1 MSSTL
6 AVVAPTEHAVYKKIA
21 WRLIPFLLLCYMLA
35 TIDRFNIGFA
45 KLQFSQD
52 LKLDD
57 AVFGIAAG
65 IFSIGYVLFEV
76 PSNLLLERVG
86 VRRTLLR
93 IMVLWG
99 MVTCLLMY
107 AQSALHLYILRFL
120 LGVAEAGFFP
130 GILLYLTYW
139 FPDRL
144 RGRMTSLFVM
154 AVPVGGI
161 ISGPLSGWVM
171 AQFQGV
177 GGFHGWQWL
186 FLLEGAPAVLCG
198 VVAYFYLSDN
208 ASSARWL
215 NDEEKSRVLADL
227 AADRQAQPAQGGTF
241 RDALRDPKVYLLAFI
256 YFAYFCSL
264 NTILLWGPTVLKA
277 VAGQTVSS
285 IGWISG
291 AISLVSTI
299 GMVIVG
305 YSSDK
310 YLERRWHVAL
320 CGFTAAACFLLLPLA
335 VGSLVL
341 TVILLTIASIGIFSV
356 LSLFWTIPS
365 AYLNRSAAAGGLAL
379 ISSIGSF
386 GGAVSPAMIG
396 AIKVRMGSL
405 YIGLDVIAILLAVGM
420 LTLLIC
426 IPAGKARDLSEIL
439 RAEPEFLS

>member
-1 MSSTL
+1 MSSTP
-6 AVVAPTEHAVYKKIA
+6 VVAVAAEHAVYRKIA

-45 KLQFSQD
+45 KLQFLHD

-57 AVFGIAAG
+57 AVYGIAAG
-65 IFSIGYVLFEV
+65 IFSVGYVAFEV

-99 MVTCLLMY
+99 MVTCLLMF
-107 AQSALHLYILRFL
+107 AQSAMHLYILRFL

-171 AQFQGV
+171 SRFQAV

-186 FLLEGAPAVLCG
+186 FLTEGAPAILFG
-198 VVAYFYLSDN
+198 VVAFFYLSDDA
-208 ASSARWL
+208 ASAHWL
-215 NDEEKSRVLADL
+215 SDEEKNRVLADL
-227 AADRQAQPAQGGTF
+227 ATDRQSRPAKSASF
-241 RDALRDPKVYLLAFI
+241 RDALRDPKVYVLAFI

-264 NTILLWGPTVLKA
+264 NTILLWGPSVLKA

-291 AISLVSTI
+291 GISLVSTI
-299 GMVIVG
+299 GMVVVG
-305 YSSDK
+305 YSSDR

-320 CGFTAAACFLLLPLA
+320 CGFAAAICFLLLPLV
-335 VGSLVL
+335 VGSLIL
-341 TVILLTIASIGIFSV
+341 TIVVLTIASVGIFSV

-365 AYLNRSAAAGGLAL
+365 AYLSQSAAAGGLAL
-379 ISSIGSF
+379 ISSIGAF

-396 AIKVRMGSL
+396 AVRVQTGSL
-405 YIGLDVIAILLAVGM
+405 YIGLALVALLLVIGM
-420 LTLLIC
+420 LALLVC
-426 IPAGKARDLSEIL
+426 IPASNARSYH
-439 RAEPEFLS
+439 ASH

>member
-1 MSSTL
+1 MSSTP
-6 AVVAPTEHAVYKKIA
+6 AVVVPAEHAVYRKIA

-45 KLQFSQD
+45 KLQFLHD
-52 LKLDD
+52 LNLDD
-57 AVFGIAAG
+57 AVYGIAAG
-65 IFSIGYVLFEV
+65 IFSIGYVAFEV

-99 MVTCLLMY
+99 MVTCLLMF
-107 AQSALHLYILRFL
+107 AQNAMHLYILRFT

-171 AQFQGV
+171 SKLQGV

-186 FLLEGAPAVLCG
+186 FVTEGAPAILFGVL
-198 VVAYFYLSDN
+198 AFFYLSDD
-208 ASSARWL
+208 AASARWL
-215 NDEEKSRVLADL
+215 SDEERNWVLSDL
-227 AADRQAQPAQGGTF
+227 AIDRQSRPAQSGSFGE
-241 RDALRDPKVYLLAFI
+241 ALRDPKVYVLAFI

-310 YLERRWHVAL
+310 YLERRWHVAI
-320 CGFTAAACFLLLPLA
+320 CGFGAAACFIFLPLGT
-335 VGSLVL
+335 GSLAL
-341 TVILLTIASIGIFSV
+341 TVLLLTIASVGIFSV

-365 AYLNRSAAAGGLAL
+365 AYLSQSAAAGGLAL

-386 GGAVSPAMIG
+386 GGVVSPAMIG
-396 AIKVRMGSL
+396 AVKVHTGSL
-405 YIGLDVIAILLAVGM
+405 YIGLAFVAILLAVGM
-420 LTLLIC
+420 ITLLVC
-426 IPAGKARDLSEIL
+426 IPAGKA
-439 RAEPEFLS
+439 

>member
-1 MSSTL
+1 MSSTP
-6 AVVAPTEHAVYKKIA
+6 AVVVPAEHVVYRKIA

-45 KLQFSQD
+45 KLQFLRD

-57 AVFGIAAG
+57 AVYGIAAG
-65 IFSIGYVLFEV
+65 VFSIGYVAFEV
-76 PSNLLLERVG
+76 PSNLLLQRVG

-99 MVTCLLMY
+99 MVTCLLMF

-186 FLLEGAPAVLCG
+186 FLTEGAPAVVCG

-208 ASSARWL
+208 AVKARWL
-215 NDEEKSRVLADL
+215 SDEERNWVLTDL
-227 AADRQAQPAQGGTF
+227 ATDRQSRPAAGGTF

-277 VAGQTVSS
+277 IAGQTVSS

-299 GMVIVG
+299 GMVVVG

-320 CGFTAAACFLLLPLA
+320 CGLAAAACLFLLPLA
-335 VGSLVL
+335 VGSLAL
-341 TVILLTIASIGIFSV
+341 TVTLLTIASVGIFSV

-365 AYLNRSAAAGGLAL
+365 AYLSQSAAAGGLAL

-386 GGAVSPAMIG
+386 GGAVSPTMIG
-396 AIKVRMGSL
+396 AVKVHTGSL
-405 YIGLDVIAILLAVGM
+405 YVGLDVIAVLLAIGM
-420 LTLLIC
+420 VTLLVC
-426 IPAGKARDLSEIL
+426 IPAAKGRQ
-439 RAEPEFLS
+439 

>member
-1 MSSTL
+1 MSSTPVI
-6 AVVAPTEHAVYKKIA
+6 VVPAEHAVYKKIA
-21 WRLIPFLLLCYMLA
+21 WRLLPFLLLCYMLA

-45 KLQFSQD
+45 KLQFLHD

-57 AVFGIAAG
+57 AVYGMAAG
-65 IFSIGYVLFEV
+65 VFSIGYVAFEV

-99 MVTCLLMY
+99 MVTCLLMF
-107 AQSALHLYILRFL
+107 AQTALHLYILRFL

-161 ISGPLSGWVM
+161 VAGPLSGWVM
-171 AQFQGV
+171 EQLQGV
-177 GGFHGWQWL
+177 GGFRGWQWL
-186 FLLEGAPAVLCG
+186 FLTEGAPAILCG
-198 VVAYFYLSDN
+198 IVAYFYLSD
-208 ASSARWL
+208 SVESVCWL
-215 NDEEKSRVLADL
+215 SDEEKNRVLMDL
-227 AADRQAQPAQGGTF
+227 AIDRQSRPTQGGTF
-241 RDALRDPKVYLLAFI
+241 RDALRDPKVYVLAFI

-299 GMVIVG
+299 GMVVIG

-320 CGFTAAACFLLLPLA
+320 CGFVAAGCFLLLPLA

-341 TVILLTIASIGIFSV
+341 TVALLALASVGIFSV

-365 AYLNRSAAAGGLAL
+365 AYLSRSAAAGGLAL

-396 AIKVRMGSL
+396 AVKMRTGSL
-405 YIGLDVIAILLAVGM
+405 YFGLDVIAILLVIGM
-420 LTLLIC
+420 LALLVC
-426 IPAGKARDLSEIL
+426 IPAGTRRSL
-439 RAEPEFLS
+439 RTAV

>member
-1 MSSTL
+1 MSSTPVI
-6 AVVAPTEHAVYKKIA
+6 VVPAEHAVYKKIA
-21 WRLIPFLLLCYMLA
+21 WRLLPFLLLCYMLA

-45 KLQFSQD
+45 KLQFLHD

-57 AVFGIAAG
+57 AVYGIAAG
-65 IFSIGYVLFEV
+65 VFSIGYVAFEV

-99 MVTCLLMY
+99 MVTCLLMF
-107 AQSALHLYILRFL
+107 AQTALHLYILRFL

-161 ISGPLSGWVM
+161 VAGPLSGWVM
-171 AQFQGV
+171 EQLQGV

-186 FLLEGAPAVLCG
+186 FLTEGAPAILCG

-208 ASSARWL
+208 AESVRWL
-215 NDEEKSRVLADL
+215 SDEEKNQVLTDL
-227 AADRQAQPAQGGTF
+227 AIDRQARSAQGGTF
-241 RDALRDPKVYLLAFI
+241 RDALRDPKVYVLAFI

-277 VAGQTVSS
+277 VAGQTVGS

-299 GMVIVG
+299 GMVAVG

-320 CGFTAAACFLLLPLA
+320 CGFVAAACFLLLPLA
-335 VGSLVL
+335 VGSLAL
-341 TVILLTIASIGIFSV
+341 TVVLLAFASVGIFSV

-365 AYLNRSAAAGGLAL
+365 AYLSRSAAAGGLAL
-379 ISSIGSF
+379 ISSIGAF

-396 AIKVRMGSL
+396 AVKMRTGSL
-405 YIGLDVIAILLAVGM
+405 YLGLDVIAVLLVIGM
-420 LTLLIC
+420 VALLVC
-426 IPAGKARDLSEIL
+426 IPAGMRRTL
-439 RAEPEFLS
+439 RTAV